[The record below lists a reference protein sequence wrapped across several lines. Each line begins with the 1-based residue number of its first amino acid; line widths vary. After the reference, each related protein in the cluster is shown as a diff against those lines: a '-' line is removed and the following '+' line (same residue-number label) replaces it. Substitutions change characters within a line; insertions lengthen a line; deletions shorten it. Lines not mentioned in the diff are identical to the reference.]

1 MLLKK
6 MVVPVVTG
14 LLVMSAV
21 VWAVEEQS
29 DEDRERDV
37 TERAPVS
44 LAQAIRTAEHAVGGV
59 AQDAGAE
66 VEHGK
71 SYYEVTTRTAA
82 GDQEVR
88 IDTASGKVLSRHR
101 LAKVAG
107 GRGTGGSTGSRGKGL
122 TLAKAVER
130 AESQAGG
137 RALEAEARREHG
149 QRVYRIE
156 LAEGKEIKKV
166 TVHARDRS
174 SPAPRA
180 MGADPASENESND
193 MD

>member
-82 GDQEVR
+82 GD
-88 IDTASGKVLSRHR
+88 
-101 LAKVAG
+101 
-107 GRGTGGSTGSRGKGL
+107 
-122 TLAKAVER
+122 
-130 AESQAGG
+130 
-137 RALEAEARREHG
+137 
-149 QRVYRIE
+149 
-156 LAEGKEIKKV
+156 
-166 TVHARDRS
+166 
-174 SPAPRA
+174 
-180 MGADPASENESND
+180 
-193 MD
+193 